1 MVAPRIYPNYVEL
14 LAQAKSD
21 QAYRRANP
29 DPDRCRFCF
38 MNDYRTTTIRYSTM
52 ACRWPKRGRKKT
64 DKGYV
69 YEHVWRPHRVCNRCH
84 PAIQED
90 KQ

>member
-1 MVAPRIYPNYVEL
+1 MAAPRIYPNYVEL

-64 DKGYV
+64 DKRYV

-90 KQ
+90 K

>member
-1 MVAPRIYPNYVEL
+1 MAAPRIYPNYVEL

-52 ACRWPKRGRKKT
+52 GWRWPKRGRKKT